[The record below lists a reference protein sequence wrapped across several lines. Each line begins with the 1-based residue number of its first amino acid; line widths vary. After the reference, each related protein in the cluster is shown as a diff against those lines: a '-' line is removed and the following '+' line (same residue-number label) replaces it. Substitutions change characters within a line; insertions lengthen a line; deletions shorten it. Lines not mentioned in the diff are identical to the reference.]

1 MEGYLSGS
9 SDYDENS
16 EYGKDVNEIFKVLED
31 AVDEFYD
38 AQDNEPAYVV
48 KWNSY
53 TSLKLIVTQEQ
64 DVMAKQFVVLSVK
77 E

>member
-1 MEGYLSGS
+1 MNDNINQPHTVTLTEGQISTILWTMEGYLSGR

-38 AQDNEPAYVV
+38 AQNDEPTYVV
-48 KWNSY
+48 R
-53 TSLKLIVTQEQ
+53 
-64 DVMAKQFVVLSVK
+64 
-77 E
+77 